1 MIIGYKGGDFM
12 NNDFIQILI
21 GLAIVIIGAAGSY
34 AIATLASYYKTK
46 REQLL
51 NELQE
56 NSIIKYNKLA
66 KEALDTIDTIVFN
79 VVSELDDTVKKE
91 ILKTTSDGKL
101 TEDEK
106 ESLKNMAMKMVNE
119 QIADPIKELAT
130 HTVGNLDN
138 YISTIIEN
146 CVTSLKAEPM
156 DVTTED
162 DN

>member
-1 MIIGYKGGDFM
+1 MY
-12 NNDFIQILI
+12 IL
-21 GLAIVIIGAAGSY
+21 L
-34 AIATLASYYKTK
+34 K
-46 REQLL
+46 QLFWKIL
-51 NELQE
+51 NLFH
-56 NSIIKYNKLA
+56 IYI
-66 KEALDTIDTIVFN
+66 IVFN

-130 HTVGNLDN
+130 NIVGNLDN

-146 CVTSLKAEPM
+146 CVTSLR
-156 DVTTED
+156 TYGR
-162 DN
+162 NYRRR